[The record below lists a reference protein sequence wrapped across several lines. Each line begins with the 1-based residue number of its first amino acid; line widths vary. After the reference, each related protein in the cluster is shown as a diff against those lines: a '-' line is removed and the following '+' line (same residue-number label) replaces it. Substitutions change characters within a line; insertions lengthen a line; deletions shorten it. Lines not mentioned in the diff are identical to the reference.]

1 MRSFVQEKSY
11 GSVKVFWLD
20 RERLLQALEEKAA
33 ELLATFPEV
42 LAVVL
47 FGSLARGEATPR
59 SDADLLLLVGEA
71 PPFLERP
78 GRYLPLFAD
87 LGFPWTFS
95 STPRRRPRPIPWP
108 GEPWRRAGCSPSG
121 RARGGPPPPASS
133 PPPPCTGPRG

>member
-20 RERLLQALEEKAA
+20 RARLLQALEEKAA

-87 LGFPWTFS
+87 LGFPVDLFVY
-95 STPRRRPRPIPWP
+95 TPKEAEANPLA
-108 GEPWRRAGCSPSG
+108 RRALAEG
-121 RARGGPPPPASS
+121 RVLAERKG
-133 PPPPCTGPRG
+133 

>member
-47 FGSLARGEATPR
+47 FGSLARGEATAF
-59 SDADLLLLVGEA
+59 SDADLLVLLRDTPLPFPERLVRYRPEGVRRVEVFPYTLSEAVEGLKGEFGVVPA
-71 PPFLERP
+71 ALREGKLLFERE
-78 GRYLPLFAD
+78 GAWEAL
-87 LGFPWTFS
+87 
-95 STPRRRPRPIPWP
+95 RRL
-108 GEPWRRAGCSPSG
+108 A
-121 RARGGPPPPASS
+121 
-133 PPPPCTGPRG
+133 